1 MHLTHLSYLII
12 GEINMSQKQLE
23 KVLEMLRKEELRR
36 YREGK

>member
-1 MHLTHLSYLII
+1 MGNL
-12 GEINMSQKQLE
+12 NMSAKQLA